1 MSLYLNDT
9 PAFLYYISKYY
20 LIFFILQQVGAEVSG
35 LFALQSVAHL
45 LRLGGVGNHSDR
57 IVIAYVLPEPVEHY
71 HYLVLYAKDRAEV
84 NYQPQYPGKEALAVE
99 LAKLYHS
106 LVSSDGSHRTQVLV
120 AERLELGIV
129 CSLCYLLDILG
140 QKCSLLNGYLSQ
152 LWMTA
157 RISWVCGLDTLIA
170 DGKETVHAR
179 DAVEFIYYDSE
190 TTAQM
195 VAINTR
201 DRLCLY
207 S

>member
-99 LAKLYHS
+99 LA
-106 LVSSDGSHRTQVLV
+106 
-120 AERLELGIV
+120 
-129 CSLCYLLDILG
+129 
-140 QKCSLLNGYLSQ
+140 
-152 LWMTA
+152 
-157 RISWVCGLDTLIA
+157 
-170 DGKETVHAR
+170 
-179 DAVEFIYYDSE
+179 
-190 TTAQM
+190 
-195 VAINTR
+195 
-201 DRLCLY
+201 
-207 S
+207 

>member
-1 MSLYLNDT
+1 M
-9 PAFLYYISKYY
+9 
-20 LIFFILQQVGAEVSG
+20 SG
-35 LFALQSVAHL
+35 LFTLQTVAHF

-120 AERLELGIV
+120 AERLELGISG
-129 CSLCYLLDILG
+129 SLGNLLDILS
-140 QKCSLLNGYLSQ
+140 QKCCLLNGYLGQ

-157 RISWVCGLDTLIA
+157 RISWVCGLDTLVA

-195 VAINTR
+195 VAIDTR

-207 S
+207 T